1 MSFVHIIGEGT
12 KMKKKMKKFTAVVA
26 PVLAMSVALTACSGS
41 GGEKKSTTTSS
52 GGGEEKKSEIKYA
65 AKQVLNRTENQEI
78 PTMDVSKSTDT
89 LGSQI
94 LGNTMEGLYRLD
106 KDNKPIPAA
115 AESSTKS
122 EDGKKYTFKLRK
134 DAKWSNGDPV
144 TAKDFVYAWQRLL
157 DKNTAAEYAFIAF
170 YIKNAEAIN
179 KGEKPLTDLGAKAV
193 DDYTLEVEL
202 EKPVPYFLNLMAFPS
217 YYPLN
222 EKFVKEKGDKFGLE
236 ADTTLYNGPFVMAS
250 WKHEQGWQLKKNDKY
265 WDNKTVK
272 LEEINYSVV
281 KEVATKVNLYD
292 TGSIDF
298 TLLSGEFV
306 DKYKSNK
313 EEYGEYSEASTFFL
327 RLNQKRNGQDTPL
340 KSKKLREAIALS
352 IDKKG
357 LANVILNNGSK
368 ATDQLVP
375 KGLATGPDGK
385 DYQDTFKNGLKYNP
399 KKGAAAWEEAKKE
412 LGKDQITIEL
422 LSYDDGTAKK
432 IADYFKDQ
440 IEKNLKGVT
449 VNTKIQPF
457 KQKLKLESAQDYE
470 VSFAG
475 WSPDYSDPM
484 TFIDMFESK
493 SPYNQMSYSNPKY
506 DEMVKKAGNELLS
519 DPKKRWETLGKAE
532 KLFLEEDAGLIPLYQ
547 TGRAYV
553 MKPNVKGIVKH
564 NISPEYSFKWAYV
577 TEGK

>member
-1 MSFVHIIGEGT
+1 
-12 KMKKKMKKFTAVVA
+12 MKRKKMKKMKKLTAVVV

-41 GGEKKSTTTSS
+41 GGEKKTTTTSNS
-52 GGGEEKKSEIKYA
+52 GEEKKSDIKYA

-78 PTMDVSKSTDT
+78 PTMDTSKSTDT
-89 LGSQI
+89 LGAQI

-144 TAKDFVYAWQRLL
+144 TAKDFVYGWQRLL
-157 DKNTAAEYAFIAF
+157 DKNTAAEYAFIAY

-179 KGEKPLTDLGAKAV
+179 KGEKPATELGAKAV

-202 EKPVPYFLNLMAFPS
+202 EKPVPYFLNLLAFPS

-222 EKFVKEKGDKFGLE
+222 EKFVKEKGEKFGLE

-313 EEYGEYSEASTFFL
+313 DEYGEYAESSTFFL

-352 IDKKG
+352 VDKKG

-385 DYQDTFKNGLKYNP
+385 DYQDTFKNGLKQDT
-399 KKGAAAWEEAKKE
+399 KKAAAAWEEAKKE
-412 LGKDQITIEL
+412 LGKDQVTIEL

-432 IADYFKDQ
+432 IADYVKDQ

-449 VNTKIQPF
+449 INTKIQPF

-470 VSFAG
+470 ISYAG
-475 WSPDYSDPM
+475 WSPDYADPM

-506 DEMVKKAGNELLS
+506 DEMVQKAGNELLS
-519 DPKKRWETLGKAE
+519 DPKKRWEALGKAE
-532 KLFLEEDAGLIPLYQ
+532 KLFLEEDAGLVPLYQ
-547 TGRAYV
+547 TGRSYV
-553 MKPNVKGIVKH
+553 MKPNVKGVVKH

-577 TEGK
+577 TEDGGKK

>member
-1 MSFVHIIGEGT
+1 
-12 KMKKKMKKFTAVVA
+12 MKKKMKKFTAVVA
-26 PVLAMSVALTACSGS
+26 PVLAMSMALTACSGS

-65 AKQVLNRTENQEI
+65 AKQVLNRTEQQEI
-78 PTMDVSKSTDT
+78 PTMDTSKSTDT
-89 LGSQI
+89 LGAQI

-144 TAKDFVYAWQRLL
+144 TAKDFVYGWQRLL

-202 EKPVPYFLNLMAFPS
+202 EKPVPYFLNLLAFPS

-222 EKFVKEKGDKFGLE
+222 EKFVKEKGDKFSLE

-385 DYQDTFKNGLKYNP
+385 DYQDTFKNGLKYDP
-399 KKGAAAWEEAKKE
+399 KKGAAAWEAAKKE
-412 LGKDQITIEL
+412 LGKDQVTIEL

-470 VSFAG
+470 ISFAG

-506 DEMVKKAGNELLS
+506 DEMVKKAGNELMS
-519 DPKKRWETLGKAE
+519 DAKKRWETLGKAE
-532 KLFLEEDAGLIPLYQ
+532 KLLLEEDAGMVPLYQ

-553 MKPNVKGIVKH
+553 MKPNIKGIVKH

>member
-1 MSFVHIIGEGT
+1 
-12 KMKKKMKKFTAVVA
+12 MKRKKMKKLTAVVV

-41 GGEKKSTTTSS
+41 GGEKKTTTTSNS
-52 GGGEEKKSEIKYA
+52 GEEKKSDIKYA

-78 PTMDVSKSTDT
+78 PTMDTSKSTDT
-89 LGSQI
+89 LGAQI

-144 TAKDFVYAWQRLL
+144 TAKDFVYGWQRLL
-157 DKNTAAEYAFIAF
+157 DKNTAAEYAFIAY

-179 KGEKPLTDLGAKAV
+179 KGEKPATELGAKAV

-202 EKPVPYFLNLMAFPS
+202 EKPVPYFLNLLAFPS

-222 EKFVKEKGDKFGLE
+222 EKFVKEKGEKFGLE

-313 EEYGEYSEASTFFL
+313 DEYGEYAESSTFFL

-352 IDKKG
+352 VDKKG

-385 DYQDTFKNGLKYNP
+385 DYQDTFKNGLKQDT
-399 KKGAAAWEEAKKE
+399 KKAAAAWEEAKKE
-412 LGKDQITIEL
+412 LGKDQVTIEL

-432 IADYFKDQ
+432 IADYVKDQ

-449 VNTKIQPF
+449 INTKIQPF

-470 VSFAG
+470 ISYAG
-475 WSPDYSDPM
+475 WSPDYADPM
-484 TFIDMFESK
+484 TFIDMFDSK

-506 DEMVKKAGNELLS
+506 DEMVQKAGNELLS

-532 KLFLEEDAGLIPLYQ
+532 KLFLEEDAGLVPLYQ
-547 TGRAYV
+547 TGRSYV

-577 TEGK
+577 TEDGGKK

>member
-1 MSFVHIIGEGT
+1 
-12 KMKKKMKKFTAVVA
+12 MKKKMKKFTAVVA
-26 PVLAMSVALTACSGS
+26 PVLAMSMALTACSGS

-65 AKQVLNRTENQEI
+65 AKQVLNRTEQQEI
-78 PTMDVSKSTDT
+78 PTMDTSKSTDT
-89 LGSQI
+89 LGAQI

-144 TAKDFVYAWQRLL
+144 TAKDFVYGWQRLL

-202 EKPVPYFLNLMAFPS
+202 EKPVPYFLNLLAFPS

-385 DYQDTFKNGLKYNP
+385 DYQDTFKNGLKYDP
-399 KKGAAAWEEAKKE
+399 KKGATAWEAAKKE
-412 LGKDQITIEL
+412 LGKDQVTIEL

-506 DEMVKKAGNELLS
+506 DEMVAKAGNELLS

-532 KLFLEEDAGLIPLYQ
+532 KLFLEEDAGLVPLYQ

>member
-1 MSFVHIIGEGT
+1 
-12 KMKKKMKKFTAVVA
+12 MKRKKMKKLTAVVV

-41 GGEKKSTTTSS
+41 GGEKKTTTTSNS
-52 GGGEEKKSEIKYA
+52 GEEKKSDIKYA

-78 PTMDVSKSTDT
+78 PTMDTSKSTDT
-89 LGSQI
+89 LGAQI

-144 TAKDFVYAWQRLL
+144 TAKDFVYGWQRLL
-157 DKNTAAEYAFIAF
+157 DKNTAAEYAFIAY

-179 KGEKPLTDLGAKAV
+179 KGEKPVTELGAKAV

-202 EKPVPYFLNLMAFPS
+202 EKPVPYFLNLLAFPS

-236 ADTTLYNGPFVMAS
+236 ADTTVYNGPFVMSS

-313 EEYGEYSEASTFFL
+313 DEYGEYAESSTFFL

-352 IDKKG
+352 VDKKG

-385 DYQDTFKNGLKYNP
+385 DYQDTFKNGLKQDT
-399 KKGAAAWEEAKKE
+399 KKAAAAWEEAKKE
-412 LGKDQITIEL
+412 LGKDQVTIEL

-432 IADYFKDQ
+432 IADYVKDQ

-449 VNTKIQPF
+449 INTKIQPF

-470 VSFAG
+470 ISYAG
-475 WSPDYSDPM
+475 WSPDYADPM

-506 DEMVKKAGNELLS
+506 DEMVQKAGNELLS
-519 DPKKRWETLGKAE
+519 DPKKRWEALGKAE
-532 KLFLEEDAGLIPLYQ
+532 KLFLEEDAGLVPLYQ
-547 TGRAYV
+547 TGRSYV

-577 TEGK
+577 TEDGGKK

>member
-1 MSFVHIIGEGT
+1 
-12 KMKKKMKKFTAVVA
+12 MKKKMKKFTAVVA
-26 PVLAMSVALTACSGS
+26 PVLAMSMALTACSGS

-78 PTMDVSKSTDT
+78 PTMDTSKSTDT
-89 LGSQI
+89 LGAQI

-144 TAKDFVYAWQRLL
+144 TAKDFVYGWQRLL

-202 EKPVPYFLNLMAFPS
+202 EKPVPYFLNLLAFPS

-222 EKFVKEKGDKFGLE
+222 EKYVKEKGDKFGLE

-357 LANVILNNGSK
+357 LATVILNNGSK

-385 DYQDTFKNGLKYNP
+385 DYQDTFKNGLKYDP
-399 KKGAAAWEEAKKE
+399 KKGAAAWEAAKKE
-412 LGKDQITIEL
+412 LGKDQVTIEL

-506 DEMVKKAGNELLS
+506 DEMVAKAGNELLS

-532 KLFLEEDAGLIPLYQ
+532 KLFLEEDAGLVPLYQ

-577 TEGK
+577 TEEK

>member
-26 PVLAMSVALTACSGS
+26 PVLAMSVVLTACSGS

-385 DYQDTFKNGLKYNP
+385 DYQDTFKNGLKYDP
-399 KKGAAAWEEAKKE
+399 KKGAAAWEAAKKE
-412 LGKDQITIEL
+412 LGKDQVTIEL

-506 DEMVKKAGNELLS
+506 DEMVAKAGNELLS

-532 KLFLEEDAGLIPLYQ
+532 KLFLEEDAGLVPLYQ

>member
-1 MSFVHIIGEGT
+1 
-12 KMKKKMKKFTAVVA
+12 MKKLTAVVV

-41 GGEKKSTTTSS
+41 GGEKKTTTTSNS
-52 GGGEEKKSEIKYA
+52 GEEKKSDIKYA

-78 PTMDVSKSTDT
+78 PTMDTSKSTDT
-89 LGSQI
+89 LGAQI

-144 TAKDFVYAWQRLL
+144 TAKDFVYGWQRLL
-157 DKNTAAEYAFIAF
+157 DKNTAAEYAFIAY

-179 KGEKPLTDLGAKAV
+179 KGEKPATELGAKAV

-202 EKPVPYFLNLMAFPS
+202 EKPVPYFLNLLAFPS

-236 ADTTLYNGPFVMAS
+236 ADTTVYNGPFVMSS

-281 KEVATKVNLYD
+281 KELATKVNLYD

-313 EEYGEYSEASTFFL
+313 DEYGEYAESSTFFL

-352 IDKKG
+352 VDKKG

-385 DYQDTFKNGLKYNP
+385 DYQDTFKNGLKQDT
-399 KKGAAAWEEAKKE
+399 KKAAAAWEEAKKE
-412 LGKDQITIEL
+412 LGKDQVTIEL

-432 IADYFKDQ
+432 IADYVKDQ

-449 VNTKIQPF
+449 INTKIQPF

-470 VSFAG
+470 ISYAG
-475 WSPDYSDPM
+475 WSPDYADPM

-506 DEMVKKAGNELLS
+506 DEMVQKAGNELLS
-519 DPKKRWETLGKAE
+519 DPKKRWEALGKAE
-532 KLFLEEDAGLIPLYQ
+532 KLFLEEDAGLVPLYQ
-547 TGRAYV
+547 TGRSYV
-553 MKPNVKGIVKH
+553 MKPNVKGVVKH

-577 TEGK
+577 TEDGGKK

>member
-1 MSFVHIIGEGT
+1 
-12 KMKKKMKKFTAVVA
+12 MKKKMKKFTAVVA
-26 PVLAMSVALTACSGS
+26 PVLAMSMALTACSGS
-41 GGEKKSTTTSS
+41 GGEKKTTTTSS

-385 DYQDTFKNGLKYNP
+385 DYQDTFKNGLKYDP
-399 KKGAAAWEEAKKE
+399 KKGAAAWEAAKKE
-412 LGKDQITIEL
+412 LGKDQVTIEL

-506 DEMVKKAGNELLS
+506 DEMVAKAGNELLS

-532 KLFLEEDAGLIPLYQ
+532 KLFLEEDAGLVPLYQ

>member
-1 MSFVHIIGEGT
+1 
-12 KMKKKMKKFTAVVA
+12 MKKKIKKFTAVVA
-26 PVLAMSVALTACSGS
+26 PVLAMSMALTACSGS

-144 TAKDFVYAWQRLL
+144 TAKDFVYGWQRLL
-157 DKNTAAEYAFIAF
+157 DKNTAAEYAFIAY

-385 DYQDTFKNGLKYNP
+385 DYQDTFKNGLKYDP
-399 KKGAAAWEEAKKE
+399 KKGAAAWEAAKKE
-412 LGKDQITIEL
+412 LGKDQVTIEL

-506 DEMVKKAGNELLS
+506 DEMVAKAGNELLS

-532 KLFLEEDAGLIPLYQ
+532 KLFLEEDAGLVPLYQ

>member
-1 MSFVHIIGEGT
+1 
-12 KMKKKMKKFTAVVA
+12 
-26 PVLAMSVALTACSGS
+26 
-41 GGEKKSTTTSS
+41 
-52 GGGEEKKSEIKYA
+52 
-65 AKQVLNRTENQEI
+65 
-78 PTMDVSKSTDT
+78 
-89 LGSQI
+89 
-94 LGNTMEGLYRLD
+94 
-106 KDNKPIPAA
+106 
-115 AESSTKS
+115 
-122 EDGKKYTFKLRK
+122 
-134 DAKWSNGDPV
+134 KWSNGDPV
-144 TAKDFVYAWQRLL
+144 TAKDFVFAWQRLL
-157 DKNTAAEYAFIAF
+157 DKNTASEYAFIAY

-202 EKPVPYFLNLMAFPS
+202 EKPVPYFLNLLAFPS

-222 EKFVKEKGDKFGLE
+222 EKFVKEKGDKYGLE
-236 ADTTLYNGPFVMAS
+236 ADTTVYNGPFVMSS

-265 WDNKTVK
+265 WDKKTVK

-313 EEYGEYSEASTFFL
+313 DEYGEYSEASTFFL

-352 IDKKG
+352 VDKKG

-385 DYQDTFKNGLKYNP
+385 DFQDTFKNGLKYDP
-399 KKGAAAWEEAKKE
+399 KKGAAAWEAAKKE
-412 LGKDQITIEL
+412 LGKDQVTIEL

-432 IADYFKDQ
+432 IADYVKDQ

-449 VNTKIQPF
+449 INTKIQPF
-457 KQKLKLESAQDYE
+457 KQKLKLETAQDYE
-470 VSFAG
+470 ISYAG
-475 WSPDYSDPM
+475 WSPDYADPM

-493 SPYNQMSYSNPKY
+493 SPYNQMSYSNAKY
-506 DEMVKKAGNELLS
+506 DEMVQKSGNELMS
-519 DPKKRWETLGKAE
+519 DAKKRWETLGKAE
-532 KLFLEEDAGLIPLYQ
+532 KLFLEEDAGLVPLYQ

>member
-1 MSFVHIIGEGT
+1 
-12 KMKKKMKKFTAVVA
+12 MKKKMKKFTAVVA
-26 PVLAMSVALTACSGS
+26 PVLAMSMALTACSGS

-157 DKNTAAEYAFIAF
+157 DKNTAAEYAFIAY
-170 YIKNAEAIN
+170 YIKNGEAIN

-298 TLLSGEFV
+298 TLLSG
-306 DKYKSNK
+306 
-313 EEYGEYSEASTFFL
+313 
-327 RLNQKRNGQDTPL
+327 
-340 KSKKLREAIALS
+340 
-352 IDKKG
+352 
-357 LANVILNNGSK
+357 
-368 ATDQLVP
+368 
-375 KGLATGPDGK
+375 
-385 DYQDTFKNGLKYNP
+385 
-399 KKGAAAWEEAKKE
+399 
-412 LGKDQITIEL
+412 
-422 LSYDDGTAKK
+422 
-432 IADYFKDQ
+432 
-440 IEKNLKGVT
+440 GV
-449 VNTKIQPF
+449 
-457 KQKLKLESAQDYE
+457 
-470 VSFAG
+470 
-475 WSPDYSDPM
+475 
-484 TFIDMFESK
+484 
-493 SPYNQMSYSNPKY
+493 
-506 DEMVKKAGNELLS
+506 
-519 DPKKRWETLGKAE
+519 R
-532 KLFLEEDAGLIPLYQ
+532 
-547 TGRAYV
+547 
-553 MKPNVKGIVKH
+553 
-564 NISPEYSFKWAYV
+564 
-577 TEGK
+577 

>member
-1 MSFVHIIGEGT
+1 
-12 KMKKKMKKFTAVVA
+12 MKKKMKKFTAVVA
-26 PVLAMSVALTACSGS
+26 PVLAMSMALTACSGS

-65 AKQVLNRTENQEI
+65 AKQVLNRTEQQEI
-78 PTMDVSKSTDT
+78 PTMDTSKSTDT
-89 LGSQI
+89 LGAQI

-179 KGEKPLTDLGAKAV
+179 KGEKAATELGAKAV

-202 EKPVPYFLNLMAFPS
+202 EKPVPYFLNLLAFPS

-236 ADTTLYNGPFVMAS
+236 ADTTVYNGPFVMAS

-385 DYQDTFKNGLKYNP
+385 DYQDTFKNGLKYDP
-399 KKGAAAWEEAKKE
+399 KKGAAAWDAAKKE

-532 KLFLEEDAGLIPLYQ
+532 KLFLEEDAGLVPLYQ

-553 MKPNVKGIVKH
+553 MKSNVKGIVKH

>member
-1 MSFVHIIGEGT
+1 
-12 KMKKKMKKFTAVVA
+12 MKKKMKKFTAVVA
-26 PVLAMSVALTACSGS
+26 PVLAMSMALTACSGS

-385 DYQDTFKNGLKYNP
+385 DYQDTFKNGLKYDP
-399 KKGAAAWEEAKKE
+399 KKGAAAWEAAKKE
-412 LGKDQITIEL
+412 LGKDQVTIEL

-506 DEMVKKAGNELLS
+506 DEMVAKAGNELLS

-532 KLFLEEDAGLIPLYQ
+532 KLFLEEDAGLVPLYQ

-553 MKPNVKGIVKH
+553 MKPNVKGIAKH

>member
-1 MSFVHIIGEGT
+1 
-12 KMKKKMKKFTAVVA
+12 MKRKKMKKLTAVVV

-41 GGEKKSTTTSS
+41 GGEKKTTTTSNS
-52 GGGEEKKSEIKYA
+52 GEEKKSDIKYA

-78 PTMDVSKSTDT
+78 PTMDTSKSTDT
-89 LGSQI
+89 LGAQI

-122 EDGKKYTFKLRK
+122 EEGKKYTFKLRK

-144 TAKDFVYAWQRLL
+144 TAKDFVYGWQRLL
-157 DKNTAAEYAFIAF
+157 DKNTAAEYAFIAY

-179 KGEKPLTDLGAKAV
+179 KGEKPATELGAKAV

-202 EKPVPYFLNLMAFPS
+202 EKPVPYFLNLLAFPS

-222 EKFVKEKGDKFGLE
+222 EKFVKEKGEKFGLE

-313 EEYGEYSEASTFFL
+313 DEYGEYSEASTYFL

-385 DYQDTFKNGLKYNP
+385 DYQDTFKNGLKYDV

-412 LGKDQITIEL
+412 LGKDQVTIEL

-449 VNTKIQPF
+449 VTTKIQPF

-470 VSFAG
+470 ISYAG
-475 WSPDYSDPM
+475 WSPDYADPM

-506 DEMVKKAGNELLS
+506 DEMVQKAGNELLS
-519 DPKKRWETLGKAE
+519 DPKKRWEALGKAE
-532 KLFLEEDAGLIPLYQ
+532 KLFLEEDAGLVPLYQ
-547 TGRAYV
+547 TGRSYV

-577 TEGK
+577 TEDGGKK

>member
-1 MSFVHIIGEGT
+1 
-12 KMKKKMKKFTAVVA
+12 MKRKKMKKLTAVVV

-41 GGEKKSTTTSS
+41 GGEKKTTTTSNS
-52 GGGEEKKSEIKYA
+52 GEEKKSDIKYA

-78 PTMDVSKSTDT
+78 PTMDTSKSTDT
-89 LGSQI
+89 LGAQI

-144 TAKDFVYAWQRLL
+144 TAKDFVYGWQRLL
-157 DKNTAAEYAFIAF
+157 DKNTAAEYAFIAY

-179 KGEKPLTDLGAKAV
+179 KGEKPAAELGVKAV

-202 EKPVPYFLNLMAFPS
+202 EKPVPYFLNLLAFPS

-236 ADTTLYNGPFVMAS
+236 ADTTVYNGPFVMSS

-313 EEYGEYSEASTFFL
+313 DEYGEYAESSTFFL

-352 IDKKG
+352 VDKKG

-385 DYQDTFKNGLKYNP
+385 DYQDTFKNGLKQDT
-399 KKGAAAWEEAKKE
+399 KKAAAAWEEAKKE
-412 LGKDQITIEL
+412 LGKDQVTIEL

-432 IADYFKDQ
+432 IADYVKDQ

-449 VNTKIQPF
+449 INTKIQPF

-470 VSFAG
+470 ISYAG
-475 WSPDYSDPM
+475 WSPDYADPM

-506 DEMVKKAGNELLS
+506 DEMVQKAGNELLS
-519 DPKKRWETLGKAE
+519 DPKKRWEALGKAE
-532 KLFLEEDAGLIPLYQ
+532 KLFLEEDAGLVPLYQ
-547 TGRAYV
+547 TGRSYV
-553 MKPNVKGIVKH
+553 MKPNVKGVVKH

-577 TEGK
+577 TEDGGKK

>member
-1 MSFVHIIGEGT
+1 
-12 KMKKKMKKFTAVVA
+12 MKRKKMKKLTAVVV

-41 GGEKKSTTTSS
+41 GGEKKTTTTSNS
-52 GGGEEKKSEIKYA
+52 GEEKKSDIKYA

-78 PTMDVSKSTDT
+78 PTMDTSKSTDT
-89 LGSQI
+89 LGAQI

-144 TAKDFVYAWQRLL
+144 TAKDFVYGWQRLL
-157 DKNTAAEYAFIAF
+157 DKNTAAEYAFIAY

-179 KGEKPLTDLGAKAV
+179 KGEKPATELGAKAV

-202 EKPVPYFLNLMAFPS
+202 EKPVPYFLNLLAFPS

-236 ADTTLYNGPFVMAS
+236 ADTTVYNGPFVMSS
-250 WKHEQGWQLKKNDKY
+250 WKHEQGWQLKKNGKY

-313 EEYGEYSEASTFFL
+313 DEYGEYAESSTFFL

-352 IDKKG
+352 VDKKG

-385 DYQDTFKNGLKYNP
+385 DYQDTFKNGLKQDT
-399 KKGAAAWEEAKKE
+399 KKAAAAWEEAKKE
-412 LGKDQITIEL
+412 LGKDQVTIEL

-432 IADYFKDQ
+432 IADYVKDQ

-449 VNTKIQPF
+449 INTKIQPF

-470 VSFAG
+470 ISYAG
-475 WSPDYSDPM
+475 WSPDYADPM

-506 DEMVKKAGNELLS
+506 DEMVQKAGNELLS
-519 DPKKRWETLGKAE
+519 DPKKRWEALGKAE
-532 KLFLEEDAGLIPLYQ
+532 KLFLEEDAGLVPLYQ
-547 TGRAYV
+547 TGRSYV
-553 MKPNVKGIVKH
+553 MKPNVKGVVKH

-577 TEGK
+577 TEDGGKK

>member
-1 MSFVHIIGEGT
+1 
-12 KMKKKMKKFTAVVA
+12 MKKKMKKFTAVVV
-26 PVLAMSVALTACSGS
+26 PVLAMSMALTACSGS
-41 GGEKKSTTTSS
+41 GGEKKTTTTSS
-52 GGGEEKKSEIKYA
+52 GGEDKKSDIKYA

-78 PTMDVSKSTDT
+78 PTMDTSKSTDT
-89 LGSQI
+89 LGAQI

-144 TAKDFVYAWQRLL
+144 TAKDFVFAWQRLL
-157 DKNTAAEYAFIAF
+157 DKNTAAEYAFIAY

-179 KGEKPLTDLGAKAV
+179 KGEKPVTELGAKAV

-202 EKPVPYFLNLMAFPS
+202 EKPVPYFLNLLAFPS

-222 EKFVKEKGDKFGLE
+222 EKFVKEKGDKYGLE
-236 ADTTLYNGPFVMAS
+236 ADTTVYNGPFVMAS

-313 EEYGEYSEASTFFL
+313 DEYGEYSEASTFFL

-352 IDKKG
+352 VDKKG

-385 DYQDTFKNGLKYNP
+385 DYQDTFKNGLKYDP
-399 KKGAAAWEEAKKE
+399 KKGAAAWEAAKKE
-412 LGKDQITIEL
+412 LGKDQVTIEL

-432 IADYFKDQ
+432 IADYVKDQ

-449 VNTKIQPF
+449 INTKIQPF
-457 KQKLKLESAQDYE
+457 KQKLKLETAQDYE
-470 VSFAG
+470 ISYAG
-475 WSPDYSDPM
+475 WSPDYADPM

-493 SPYNQMSYSNPKY
+493 SPYNQMSYSNAKY
-506 DEMVKKAGNELLS
+506 DDMVEKAGNELMG
-519 DPKKRWETLGKAE
+519 DAKKRWETLGKAE
-532 KLFLEEDAGLIPLYQ
+532 KLFLEEDAGLVPLYQ

>member
-1 MSFVHIIGEGT
+1 
-12 KMKKKMKKFTAVVA
+12 MKKKMKKFTAVVA
-26 PVLAMSVALTACSGS
+26 PVLAMSMALTACSGS

-52 GGGEEKKSEIKYA
+52 GGGEEKKAEIKYA

-106 KDNKPIPAA
+106 KDNKPIPAV

-144 TAKDFVYAWQRLL
+144 TAKDFVYGWQRLL

-250 WKHEQGWQLKKNDKY
+250 WKHEQGWQLKRNDQY
-265 WDNKTVK
+265 WDKKTVK

-385 DYQDTFKNGLKYNP
+385 DYQDTFKNGLKYDP
-399 KKGAAAWEEAKKE
+399 KKGAAAWEVAKKE
-412 LGKDQITIEL
+412 LGKDQVTIEL

-506 DEMVKKAGNELLS
+506 DEMVAKAGNELLS

>member
-1 MSFVHIIGEGT
+1 
-12 KMKKKMKKFTAVVA
+12 MKRKKMKKLTAVVV

-41 GGEKKSTTTSS
+41 GGEKKTTTTSNS
-52 GGGEEKKSEIKYA
+52 GEEKKADIKYA

-78 PTMDVSKSTDT
+78 PTMDTSKSTDT
-89 LGSQI
+89 LGAQI

-134 DAKWSNGDPV
+134 DAKWSNGEPV
-144 TAKDFVYAWQRLL
+144 TAKDFVYGWQRLL
-157 DKNTAAEYAFIAF
+157 DKNTAAEYAFIAY

-179 KGEKPLTDLGAKAV
+179 KGEKPATELGAKAV

-202 EKPVPYFLNLMAFPS
+202 EKPVPYFLNLLAFPS

-236 ADTTLYNGPFVMAS
+236 ADTTVYNGPFVMSS

-313 EEYGEYSEASTFFL
+313 DEYGEYAESSTFFL

-352 IDKKG
+352 VDKKG

-385 DYQDTFKNGLKYNP
+385 DYQDTFKNGLKQDT
-399 KKGAAAWEEAKKE
+399 KKAAAAWEEAKKE
-412 LGKDQITIEL
+412 LGKDQVTIEL

-432 IADYFKDQ
+432 IADYVKDQ

-449 VNTKIQPF
+449 INTKIQPF

-470 VSFAG
+470 ISYAG
-475 WSPDYSDPM
+475 WSPDYADPM

-506 DEMVKKAGNELLS
+506 DEMVQKAGNELLS
-519 DPKKRWETLGKAE
+519 DPKKRWEALGKAE
-532 KLFLEEDAGLIPLYQ
+532 KLFLEEDAGLVPLYQ
-547 TGRAYV
+547 TGRSYV
-553 MKPNVKGIVKH
+553 MKPNVKGVVKH

-577 TEGK
+577 TEDGGKK